1 MATLSGHTDGVFA
14 LAALDGNRVAS
25 GGQDDTIKVWD
36 VSARGH
42 FNCVATL
49 QSENKLVRALAS
61 LQGSRCVPGSKG
73 CVSAPTSVRSTV
85 PVELV

>member
-1 MATLSGHTDGVFA
+1 MATLSGHTDGVVA

-49 QSENKLVRALAS
+49 QSENKLVRALAA
-61 LQGSRCVPGSKG
+61 LQGRS
-73 CVSAPTSVRSTV
+73 VSSDFLASGFVDNSISLYI
-85 PVELV
+85 ES